1 MGSASP
7 DVRTP
12 AAVALGRPPIVS
24 VLAAFAAMTVAMTG
38 VVALSSQS
46 VIRTVPVLTGPTWL
60 DAWFQM
66 DSGWYYLIATDGY
79 FYNPGQQSAIA
90 FFPTYPMA
98 VRGLGSI
105 IGDDQVAGSLIG
117 VIAGLATA
125 LLFAIWVWRRL
136 PHSSAVTA
144 IAVLLLYPYAFYLYG
159 AMYGESLFILTAIGS
174 FMLLERRNYWLAGL
188 VGALACAGRPVGV
201 AVAVGL
207 VVRML
212 EMRADA
218 RLAADA
224 EHIAQASEPGES
236 AEPIA
241 AGASGGDTD
250 PHRARLRDL
259 VRAVPAVR
267 WREAGVLVAG
277 LGLVAW
283 CVYLWTEF
291 GDPLAFVA
299 VQQAPGWDQGSGP
312 KTWLKFTY
320 LGTLLYGP
328 LDIAVRITAQAVM
341 CLFAVLLLRRVW
353 RRFGWGYAAYSVVVL
368 AIPILG
374 TKDFMGTGRY
384 VLVAFPVVA
393 AAGDFLAARA
403 PTWLRITV
411 LAVLGA
417 GLMVATAFYA
427 RGVAVS

>member
-1 MGSASP
+1 MGAASP
-7 DVRTP
+7 DVCTP
-12 AAVALGRPPIVS
+12 AAVASGRPPIVA
-24 VLAAFAAMTVAMTG
+24 VMAAFAAMTVAMTG
-38 VVALSSQS
+38 VATLASQF
-46 VIRTVPVLTGPTWL
+46 VIRTVPVLTGPGWL

-79 FYNPGQQSAIA
+79 FYNPGQQSSIA

-105 IGDDQVAGSLIG
+105 IGDDQIAGSLIG
-117 VIAGLATA
+117 VLAGLASA
-125 LLFAIWVWRRL
+125 LLFTIWVWRRL
-136 PHSSAVTA
+136 PRAGAVTA

-174 FMLLERRNYWLAGL
+174 FMLLERRHYWLAGL

-212 EMRADA
+212 EMRAD
-218 RLAADA
+218 RRPDADA
-224 EHIAQASEPGES
+224 SHRAQASEVAES

-241 AGASGGDTD
+241 VGASGGVPG
-250 PHRARLRDL
+250 PHRARLSDL

-267 WREAGVLVAG
+267 WREAGVLVSG

-291 GDPLAFVA
+291 GNPLAFVA

-320 LGTLLYGP
+320 LATMLHGP
-328 LDIAVRITAQAVM
+328 VDVAIRITAQGIM

-353 RRFGWGYAAYSVVVL
+353 RRFGWGYVAYSVVVL

-403 PTWLRITV
+403 PTWLRFTV
-411 LAVLGA
+411 LAVLGV

-427 RGVAVS
+427 RGVEVS